1 MGINVVPVSIV
12 PQEHYMKYGKPIW
25 VTEFACVDGA
35 FHTLQGAGSSR
46 LSTSIVLDRNGFRP
60 CTNQGQINQ
69 FIKDVVPYL
78 QRHPAVYA
86 YAYSNGIGLGEV
98 WPLMKGGSLR

>member
-1 MGINVVPVSIV
+1 
-12 PQEHYMKYGKPIW
+12 MKYGKPIW